1 MYLALEAYFKV
12 DKVSY
17 MLLYVGEIVAII
29 IVFALPPKL
38 SCNNLVNLESRYGTN
53 APFPWTKLVITFP
66 KAVKDRFIFVAYKN
80 RSPVEPVLLCLY
92 DPARSTKLNLDPI
105 NFSVPSF
112 FFYKDST

>member
-53 APFPWTKLVITFP
+53 APFP
-66 KAVKDRFIFVAYKN
+66 
-80 RSPVEPVLLCLY
+80 
-92 DPARSTKLNLDPI
+92 
-105 NFSVPSF
+105 
-112 FFYKDST
+112 